1 MGTHQKKNNKI
12 SYSAEELREIPF
24 IFKKLKVDGIFCILE
39 QNMHSNRELKG
50 IVAMVDSNLHR
61 ENLKPSEKAYAYKMK
76 LEAMNRQGKRYDL
89 TSDRVGPK
97 LTRGNELLAKEV
109 GESVTMFNYFFHIMD
124 VIFIDDTC
132 LIYSRCN
139 LIDIICGIGK

>member
-50 IVAMVDSNLHR
+50 IVAMVDSNL
-61 ENLKPSEKAYAYKMK
+61 L
-76 LEAMNRQGKRYDL
+76 
-89 TSDRVGPK
+89 
-97 LTRGNELLAKEV
+97 
-109 GESVTMFNYFFHIMD
+109 
-124 VIFIDDTC
+124 
-132 LIYSRCN
+132 YSLCN
-139 LIDIICGIGK
+139 LIDIICSIGK